1 MLLDAHCDL
10 LCVENPVTSDTS
22 GDREAARLD
31 FPFQFGQMVNNQ
43 SVSKVGVISM
53 FTRILGRVV
62 FEVLSTRIF
71 SFVITGAW
79 VLLFLMLFSWVMLF
93 VVLFAVVHLF
103 VLP

>member
-1 MLLDAHCDL
+1 
-10 LCVENPVTSDTS
+10 
-22 GDREAARLD
+22 
-31 FPFQFGQMVNNQ
+31 
-43 SVSKVGVISM
+43 M

-62 FEVLSTRIF
+62 FEVLITRIF

-103 VLP
+103 ALP